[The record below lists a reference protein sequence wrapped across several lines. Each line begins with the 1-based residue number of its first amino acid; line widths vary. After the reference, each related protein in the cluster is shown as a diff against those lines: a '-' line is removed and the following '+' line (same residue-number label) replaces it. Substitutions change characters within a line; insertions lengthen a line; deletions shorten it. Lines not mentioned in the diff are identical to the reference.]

1 MLNLDLRSMSAMTGM
16 INVALGIILLAFRR
30 AYPASIKGLLPW
42 ALAPLLCALS
52 TAFYAMDGQWP
63 AVLVALGG
71 NALLLSGCALFYF
84 GSQRFYG
91 MPCTWKCWLVLG
103 IGCLAGITWF
113 LLVHPDY
120 RIRVLLLTMVL
131 AAICLIHARLTWQ
144 HGRGFAPRFMA
155 VVLAFQGL
163 VLLMRA
169 ATTLFQDAVDTPR
182 FSPSAIQTT
191 YIAAYCFA
199 SLFVCL
205 GLLLT
210 VSERL
215 RAQFEHL
222 AQHDDLTGVL
232 NRRAV
237 LHAGNIELRNRRG
250 SGQPLSLL
258 LMDIDHFKR
267 INDQHGHLVG
277 DRVLAHFAQ
286 TVGRALRHTD
296 YLGRFGGEE
305 FVVLLPHTGAE
316 AAFAVAER
324 VRQAVEQQSAL
335 AGQAACTAS
344 LGLASIEA
352 GEATLDEL
360 LARADSAL
368 YRAKA
373 DGRNR
378 VEAG

>member
-1 MLNLDLRSMSAMTGM
+1 
-16 INVALGIILLAFRR
+16 
-30 AYPASIKGLLPW
+30 
-42 ALAPLLCALS
+42 
-52 TAFYAMDGQWP
+52 
-63 AVLVALGG
+63 
-71 NALLLSGCALFYF
+71 
-84 GSQRFYG
+84 
-91 MPCTWKCWLVLG
+91 
-103 IGCLAGITWF
+103 
-113 LLVHPDY
+113 
-120 RIRVLLLTMVL
+120 
-131 AAICLIHARLTWQ
+131 
-144 HGRGFAPRFMA
+144 
-155 VVLAFQGL
+155 
-163 VLLMRA
+163 MRA

-199 SLFVCL
+199 SLFVCI

-215 RAQFEHL
+215 RAQFEYL
-222 AQHDDLTGVL
+222 AQRDDLTGVL

-237 LHAGNIELRNRRG
+237 LHAGNSELKYRRG
-250 SGQPLSLL
+250 SDQPLSLL

-286 TVGRALRHTD
+286 TVGQALRHTD

-305 FVVLLPHTGAE
+305 FVILLPHTGVE
-316 AAFAVAER
+316 AALAVAER

-335 AGQAACTAS
+335 AGHAACTAS

-378 VEAG
+378 VEVG

>member
-16 INVALGIILLAFRR
+16 INIALCIILLAFRR

-52 TAFYAMDGQWP
+52 AAFYAMDGQWP
-63 AVLVALGG
+63 AVLVAFGG

-91 MPCTWKCWLVLG
+91 VPCTWKYWLGVG
-103 IGCLAGITWF
+103 IGCLAGIAWF
-113 LLVHPDY
+113 LLVYPDY
-120 RIRVLLLTMVL
+120 RIRVLLLTTVL
-131 AAICLIHARLTWQ
+131 AAICLTHARMTWQ

-163 VLLMRA
+163 VLLVRA
-169 ATTLFQDAVDTPR
+169 ATTLLQDTVNTPR

-215 RAQFEHL
+215 RAEFEYL
-222 AQHDDLTGVL
+222 AQRDDLTGVL

-237 LHAGNIELRNRRG
+237 LHAGSRELNNQRG

-286 TVGRALRHTD
+286 TVGRALRYTD

-305 FVVLLPHTGAE
+305 FVVLLPRTGME
-316 AAFAVAER
+316 AALAMAER
-324 VRQAVEQQSAL
+324 VRQAVEQQSAI
-335 AGQAACTAS
+335 AGQPGCTAS

>member
-16 INVALGIILLAFRR
+16 INIALGVVLLAFRR

-91 MPCTWKCWLVLG
+91 VPCTWKSWLALG

-120 RIRVLLLTMVL
+120 RIRVLLLTSVL
-131 AAICLIHARLTWQ
+131 AAICLTHARLTWQ
-144 HGRGFAPRFMA
+144 HGQSFAPRFMA

-163 VLLMRA
+163 ALLMRA
-169 ATTLFQDAVDTPR
+169 ATTLFQDAVDTSR
-182 FSPSAIQTT
+182 FSPSAIQTA
-191 YIAAYCFA
+191 YLAAYCFA

-215 RAQFEHL
+215 RAQFEYL
-222 AQHDDLTGVL
+222 AQRDDLTGVL
-232 NRRAV
+232 SRRAV
-237 LHAGNIELRNRRG
+237 LHAGSSELKNRRG
-250 SGQPLSLL
+250 GGQPLSVL

-286 TVGRALRHTD
+286 IVGRALRHTD
-296 YLGRFGGEE
+296 HLGRFGGEE
-305 FVVLLPHTGAE
+305 FVVLLPHTGMETAL
-316 AAFAVAER
+316 AMAER
-324 VRQAVEQQSAL
+324 VRHAVEQQSVIP
-335 AGQAACTAS
+335 GQPACTAS

-373 DGRNR
+373 EGRNR

>member
-1 MLNLDLRSMSAMTGM
+1 MLNLDLRSMSVMTGM
-16 INVALGIILLAFRR
+16 INIALGIVLLAFRR

-91 MPCTWKCWLVLG
+91 VPCTWKCWLALG

-113 LLVHPDY
+113 LLVQPDY
-120 RIRVLLLTMVL
+120 RIRVLLLTAVL
-131 AAICLIHARLTWQ
+131 AAICLTHARLTWE
-144 HGRGFAPRFMA
+144 HGRGFAPRLMA

-163 VLLMRA
+163 ALLMRA
-169 ATTLFQDAVDTPR
+169 ATTIFQDAADTSR
-182 FSPSAIQTT
+182 FAPSAMQAA

-215 RAQFEHL
+215 RAQFEYL
-222 AQHDDLTGVL
+222 AQRDDLTGIL
-232 NRRAV
+232 SRRAV
-237 LHAGNIELRNRRG
+237 LHAGSNALRNRRG
-250 SGQPLSLL
+250 GQPLSLL

-286 TVGRALRHTD
+286 IVGRALRHTD
-296 YLGRFGGEE
+296 HLGRFGGEE
-305 FVVLLPHTGAE
+305 FVVLLPHTGMETAL
-316 AAFAVAER
+316 VMAER
-324 VRQAVEQQSAL
+324 VRQAVEQQSAV
-335 AGQAACTAS
+335 AGQPACTAS

-373 DGRNR
+373 EGRNR

>member
-16 INVALGIILLAFRR
+16 INIALGIILLAFRR

-42 ALAPLLCALS
+42 ALAPLLCALA
-52 TAFYAMDGQWP
+52 TGFYAMDGQWP

-91 MPCTWKCWLVLG
+91 VPCTWKLWLALG
-103 IGCLAGITWF
+103 SGCLAGISWF
-113 LLVHPDY
+113 LLAHPDY
-120 RIRVLLLTMVL
+120 RIRVLLLTTLL
-131 AAICLIHARLTWQ
+131 AAICLIHARLSWQ
-144 HGRGFAPRFMA
+144 LGRGFAPRFMA
-155 VVLAFQGL
+155 LVLAFQGL

-182 FSPSAIQTT
+182 FSPSVIQTT

-215 RAQFEHL
+215 RAQFEYL
-222 AQHDDLTGVL
+222 AQRDELTGVL
-232 NRRAV
+232 SRRAV
-237 LHAGNIELRNRRG
+237 LHAGSSELKNRRG

-324 VRQAVEQQSAL
+324 VRQAVEQQTAL
-335 AGQAACTAS
+335 AGQPACTAS

-360 LARADSAL
+360 LARADLAL

>member
-1 MLNLDLRSMSAMTGM
+1 MLNLDLRSLSAMTGL
-16 INVALGIILLAFRR
+16 INIALGIVLLTFRR

-91 MPCTWKCWLVLG
+91 VPCTWKSWLALG
-103 IGCLAGITWF
+103 IACLAGITWF

-120 RIRVLLLTMVL
+120 RIRVLLLTSVL
-131 AAICLIHARLTWQ
+131 AAICLTHARLTWQ
-144 HGRGFAPRFMA
+144 QGRGFAPRFMA

-163 VLLMRA
+163 ALLMRA
-169 ATTLFQDAVDTPR
+169 ATTVFQDAVDTSR

-191 YIAAYCFA
+191 YIAAFCLA

-215 RAQFEHL
+215 RAQFEYL
-222 AQHDDLTGVL
+222 AQRDDLTGVL
-232 NRRAV
+232 SRRAV
-237 LHAGNIELRNRRG
+237 LHAGSSELKNRRG
-250 SGQPLSLL
+250 GGQPLSLL

-267 INDQHGHLVG
+267 INDQHGHMVG
-277 DRVLAHFAQ
+277 DRVLARFAQ
-286 TVGRALRHTD
+286 IVGRALRHTD

-305 FVVLLPHTGAE
+305 FVVLLPRTGME
-316 AAFAVAER
+316 AALAMAED
-324 VRQAVEQQSAL
+324 VRQAVEQQSAI
-335 AGQAACTAS
+335 AGQPACTAS

-373 DGRNR
+373 EGRNR

>member
-16 INVALGIILLAFRR
+16 INIALGIILLAFRR

-63 AVLVALGG
+63 AVFVALGG
-71 NALLLSGCALFYF
+71 NVLLLSGCALFYF

-91 MPCTWKCWLVLG
+91 VPCTWKFWLTLG

-120 RIRVLLLTMVL
+120 RIRVLLLTTVL
-131 AAICLIHARLTWQ
+131 AAICLTHARMTWQ

-169 ATTLFQDAVDTPR
+169 ATTLFQDAVNTPR

-215 RAQFEHL
+215 RAEFEYL
-222 AQHDDLTGVL
+222 AQRDDLTGVL

-237 LHAGNIELRNRRG
+237 LHAGSSELKNRRG

-286 TVGRALRHTD
+286 TVGQALRYTD

-305 FVVLLPHTGAE
+305 FVVLLPHTGME
-316 AAFAVAER
+316 AALAMAER
-324 VRQAVEQQSAL
+324 VRQAVEQQSVI
-335 AGQAACTAS
+335 AGQPTCTAS

-360 LARADSAL
+360 LARADLAL

>member
-1 MLNLDLRSMSAMTGM
+1 MLNLDLRSMTAMTGM
-16 INVALGIILLAFRR
+16 INIALGFVLLAFRR

-52 TAFYAMDGQWP
+52 TAFYAMDGHWP

-91 MPCTWKCWLVLG
+91 VPCTWKRWLALG

-120 RIRVLLLTMVL
+120 RIRVLLLTAVL
-131 AAICLIHARLTWQ
+131 AAICLTHARLTWQ

-163 VLLMRA
+163 ALLMRA
-169 ATTLFQDAVDTPR
+169 VTTIFHDAVDTSR
-182 FSPSAIQTT
+182 FSPSAIQTA
-191 YIAAYCFA
+191 YIAAFCFA

-215 RAQFEHL
+215 RAQFEYL
-222 AQHDDLTGVL
+222 AQRDDLTGTL
-232 NRRAV
+232 SRRAV
-237 LHAGNIELRNRRG
+237 LHAGSSELKNRRG
-250 SGQPLSLL
+250 GQPLSLL

-286 TVGRALRHTD
+286 IVGRALRHTD
-296 YLGRFGGEE
+296 HLGRFGGEE
-305 FVVLLPHTGAE
+305 FVVLLPQTGMETAL
-316 AAFAVAER
+316 AMAER
-324 VRQAVEQQSAL
+324 VRQAVEQQSAM
-335 AGQAACTAS
+335 AGQPACTAS

-360 LARADSAL
+360 LARADLAL

-373 DGRNR
+373 EGRNR
-378 VEAG
+378 VAAG

>member
-16 INVALGIILLAFRR
+16 INIALGIILLAFRR

-42 ALAPLLCALS
+42 ALAPMLCAAS

-71 NALLLSGCALFYF
+71 NALLLAGCALFYF

-91 MPCTWKCWLVLG
+91 VPCTWKWWLALG

-120 RIRVLLLTMVL
+120 RIRVLLLTTVL
-131 AAICLIHARLTWQ
+131 AAICLTHARLTWQ
-144 HGRGFAPRFMA
+144 QGRGFAPRFMA

-199 SLFVCL
+199 SLFVCI

-215 RAQFEHL
+215 RAQFEYL
-222 AQHDDLTGVL
+222 AQRDDLTGVL
-232 NRRAV
+232 SRRAV
-237 LHAGNIELRNRRG
+237 LHAGSSELKNRRG

-286 TVGRALRHTD
+286 TVGRALRRTD

-305 FVVLLPHTGAE
+305 FVVLLPHTGME
-316 AAFAVAER
+316 AALALAEH
-324 VRQAVEQQSAL
+324 VRQAVERQSAI
-335 AGQAACTAS
+335 AGQPACTAS

>member
-16 INVALGIILLAFRR
+16 INIALGIVLLAFRR

-42 ALAPLLCALS
+42 ALAPVLCALS

-91 MPCTWKCWLVLG
+91 VPCTWKCWLALG
-103 IGCLAGITWF
+103 IGCLAGIAWF

-120 RIRVLLLTMVL
+120 RIRVLLLTSVL
-131 AAICLIHARLTWQ
+131 AAICLTHARLTWQ
-144 HGRGFAPRFMA
+144 HGRSFAPRFMA

-163 VLLMRA
+163 ALLMRA
-169 ATTLFQDAVDTPR
+169 ATTLLQDAADTSR
-182 FSPSAIQTT
+182 FSPSAMQTA
-191 YIAAYCFA
+191 YIAAYCLA

-215 RAQFEHL
+215 RAQFEYL
-222 AQHDDLTGVL
+222 AQRDDLTGVL
-232 NRRAV
+232 SRRAV
-237 LHAGNIELRNRRG
+237 LHAGSSELKNRRG
-250 SGQPLSLL
+250 GGQPLSLL

-286 TVGRALRHTD
+286 IVVRALRHTD

-305 FVVLLPHTGAE
+305 FVVLLPHTGMETAL
-316 AAFAVAER
+316 AMAER
-324 VRQAVEQQSAL
+324 VRQAVEQQSAI
-335 AGQAACTAS
+335 AGQPACTAS

-373 DGRNR
+373 QGRNR

>member
-16 INVALGIILLAFRR
+16 INIALGIILLAFRR

-63 AVLVALGG
+63 AVLVSLGG

-91 MPCTWKCWLVLG
+91 VPCTWKCWLALG
-103 IGCLAGITWF
+103 IGCLAGISWF

-120 RIRVLLLTMVL
+120 RIRVLLLTTLL
-131 AAICLIHARLTWQ
+131 AAICLTHARLSWQ

-155 VVLAFQGL
+155 LVLAFQGL

-182 FSPSAIQTT
+182 FSPSVIQTT

-215 RAQFEHL
+215 RAQFEYL
-222 AQHDDLTGVL
+222 AQRDDLTGVL
-232 NRRAV
+232 SRRAV
-237 LHAGNIELRNRRG
+237 LHAGSSELKNRRA

-324 VRQAVEQQSAL
+324 VRQAVEQQTAL
-335 AGQAACTAS
+335 AGQPACTAS

-360 LARADSAL
+360 LARADLAL

>member
-16 INVALGIILLAFRR
+16 INIALGIILLAFRR

-91 MPCTWKCWLVLG
+91 VPCTWKCWLALG

-120 RIRVLLLTMVL
+120 RIRVLLLTTVL
-131 AAICLIHARLTWQ
+131 AAICLTHARMTWQ

-163 VLLMRA
+163 VLMMRA
-169 ATTLFQDAVDTPR
+169 ATTLFQDAVNTPR

-215 RAQFEHL
+215 RAEFEYL
-222 AQHDDLTGVL
+222 AQRDDLTGVL

-237 LHAGNIELRNRRG
+237 LHAGSSELKNRRG
-250 SGQPLSLL
+250 NGQPLSLL

-286 TVGRALRHTD
+286 TVGRALRYTD

-305 FVVLLPHTGAE
+305 FVVLLPHTGME
-316 AAFAVAER
+316 AALAMAER
-324 VRQAVEQQSAL
+324 VRQAVEQQSAI
-335 AGQAACTAS
+335 AGQPACTAS